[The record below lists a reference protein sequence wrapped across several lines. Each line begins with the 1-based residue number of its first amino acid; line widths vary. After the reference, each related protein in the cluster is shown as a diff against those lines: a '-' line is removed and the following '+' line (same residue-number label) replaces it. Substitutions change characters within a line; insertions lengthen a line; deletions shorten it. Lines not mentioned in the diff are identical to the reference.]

1 MQALIDFSGTLRSES
16 PPSEGSLGSECRYEV
31 MIETSTDAGAA
42 AAMGDLRGMHR
53 TSSKRSKI
61 HKDLTSPRPRPATPA
76 RGPVE

>member
-42 AAMGDLRGMHR
+42 AAMGDLRG
-53 TSSKRSKI
+53 T
-61 HKDLTSPRPRPATPA
+61 
-76 RGPVE
+76 

>member
-42 AAMGDLRGMHR
+42 AAMGASAAPNETCKD
-53 TSSKRSKI
+53 TQ
-61 HKDLTSPRPRPATPA
+61 KDLTSPRQRPATPA
-76 RGPVE
+76 PGPFS